1 MRKFIITSDINCD
14 LPNDI
19 LKKFDI
25 RVMLLHYTLDGIE
38 YAGVDDRITPS
49 EFYDKMRHG
58 SMPKTMQVN
67 PQHAKEIFETCIKE
81 GFDIL
86 HIGFSSALSGSLG
99 SAVLAANELKET
111 NPDTNIIVI
120 DSLCASLGQGL
131 LVYKAALMREA
142 GKTLEETA
150 QWTEEHKLELCHYF
164 TVDDLNHLARGG
176 RLTKSAAV
184 FGTIL
189 NVKPILHVDN
199 LGRLVPIGKTRGRKH
214 ALNELVENMKTHI
227 GDVKNDIVFISHGD
241 CLADAQY
248 VADEVKKEFGIE
260 NFVINY
266 VGPTI
271 GAHSG
276 PGTIA
281 LFFMGKER

>member
-1 MRKFIITSDINCD
+1 MSKFIITSDINCD
-14 LPNDI
+14 LPKDI
-19 LKKFDI
+19 LEKFDI
-25 RVMLLHYTLDGIE
+25 RVMMLHYVLEGIE
-38 YAGVDDRITPS
+38 YSGVDERITPS
-49 EFYDKMRHG
+49 EFYDKMRKG

-67 PQHAKEIFETCIKE
+67 PQQAKEVFEGCIKE
-81 GFDIL
+81 GYDIL

-99 SAVLAANELKET
+99 SAVFAANELKET
-111 NPDTNIIVI
+111 YPDTKIIVI

-131 LVYKAALMREA
+131 LVYKAALLREA

-150 QWTEEHKLELCHYF
+150 QWTEEHKLQLCHYF

-214 ALNELVENMKTHI
+214 ALNELVDNMKSHI
-227 GDVKNDIVFISHGD
+227 GDTQNEIIFISHGD

-248 VADEVKKEFGIE
+248 VADEIKKQFGID
-260 NFVINY
+260 NFLIDY

-276 PGTIA
+276 PGTVA
-281 LFFMGKER
+281 LFFMGTER